1 MSKKNKF
8 IVAGTALMY
17 LLLSPNISFSENI
30 NSNTNKLELYVSG
43 QYKPSVSV
51 FSNFSVK
58 ETNVPTKQLIALK
71 KDVNSVEISK
81 DATTGLSKTEN
92 FTIPYM
98 PKFQDNV
105 ANFSGAVGFF
115 YSKGLRIELEGSYEE
130 FDVKD
135 PGGYTTVKDAY
146 RYFALARDTKT
157 GETQPKDKETST
169 SPNGIYYT
177 VMKNDGLSISS
188 AMINGCY
195 DFTLGSLPVSPYMC
209 IGMGVD
215 AIQFFDALHIKF
227 AHQGKVG
234 ITYSLSSNVNLFADG
249 YYHKVLGNK
258 FKNLNVQHVYELQN
272 PPKATSAIATLDVG
286 YFGGEVGARFIF

>member
-1 MSKKNKF
+1 MGKKNRF
-8 IVAGTALMY
+8 IAVGTALVC
-17 LLLSPNISFSENI
+17 LLLSPNMSFSENI
-30 NSNTNKLELYVSG
+30 NSHANRVGLYISG

-58 ETNVPTKQLIALK
+58 ETSVPTKQLIALK
-71 KDVNSVEISK
+71 KDVDSVEINK
-81 DATTGLSKTEN
+81 DANKGLSKSDN

-115 YSKGLRIELEGSYEE
+115 YKGLRIELEGSYEE

-135 PGGYTTVKDAY
+135 PGGYTLNDAF
-146 RYFALARDTKT
+146 RYFALAREVKDNT
-157 GETQPKDKETST
+157 TQPKDKESST

-188 AMINGCY
+188 VMINGCY
-195 DFTLGSLPVSPYMC
+195 DFTLGNLPISPYMC
-209 IGMGVD
+209 IGMSLD
-215 AIQFFDALHIKF
+215 SIQFFDTLHIKF

-234 ITYSLSSNVNLFADG
+234 ITYSLSPNVNLFADS

-272 PPKATSAIATLDVG
+272 PPRSTSAIATLDVG
-286 YFGGEVGARFIF
+286 YFGGEVGVRFIF

>member
-1 MSKKNKF
+1 MNKKNRF
-8 IVAGTALMY
+8 IAAGTALMY

-30 NSNTNKLELYVSG
+30 NSNVNKSRLYISG

-58 ETNVPTKQLIALK
+58 ETNVPTKQLVALK
-71 KDVNSVEISK
+71 KDVDSVEIDK
-81 DATTGLSKTEN
+81 GAGKGLSKTDN
-92 FTIPYM
+92 FTLPYM

-115 YSKGLRIELEGSYEE
+115 YKGLRIELEGSYEE

-135 PGGYTTVKDAY
+135 PGGYTKVKDAY
-146 RYFALARDTKT
+146 RYFALARDTET
-157 GETQPKDKETST
+157 GTTQPKNKESST
-169 SPNGIYYT
+169 SPNGVYYT

-188 AMINGCY
+188 GMINGCY
-195 DFTLGSLPVSPYMC
+195 DFTLGSLPISPYMC

-234 ITYSLSSNVNLFADG
+234 ITYSLSSNVSLFADG

>member
-8 IVAGTALMY
+8 IAVGTALMY

-30 NSNTNKLELYVSG
+30 NSNTNKLGLYISG

-71 KDVNSVEISK
+71 KDVDSVEIDK
-81 DATTGLSKTEN
+81 DANKGLSKPDN

-98 PKFQDNV
+98 PKFQDNI

-115 YSKGLRIELEGSYEE
+115 YSKSLRIELEGSYEE

-135 PGGYTTVKDAY
+135 PGDYTKVKDAY
-146 RYFALARDTKT
+146 RYFALARDIET
-157 GETQPKDKETST
+157 GQTHPKNKSSSD
-169 SPNGIYYT
+169 PNGIYHI
-177 VMKNDGLSISS
+177 VMRNDGLSISS

-195 DFTLGSLPVSPYMC
+195 DFTLGNLPISPYMC

-227 AHQGKVG
+227 AHQGKAG
-234 ITYSLSSNVNLFADG
+234 ITYSLSSNVSLFADG
-249 YYHKVLGNK
+249 YYHKVVDNK
-258 FKNLNVQHVYELQN
+258 FKNLNVQHVYKLN
-272 PPKATSAIATLDVG
+272 DAPRVTSAVATLDVG